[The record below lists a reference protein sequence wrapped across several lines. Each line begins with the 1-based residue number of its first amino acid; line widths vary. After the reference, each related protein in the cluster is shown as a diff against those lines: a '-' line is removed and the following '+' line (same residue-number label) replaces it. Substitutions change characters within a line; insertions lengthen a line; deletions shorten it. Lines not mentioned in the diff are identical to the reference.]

1 MKLMVEDIKL
11 LQVPVPYPVRATNC
25 YLIQGKNGWDLVDTG
40 AHTDEAVAVWQ
51 KALEQYR
58 IKPGMLHNVYITHYH
73 PDHIGMAGWLLD
85 QLGGTVYMHRVEAR
99 WVPQVWAPTMP
110 QAVAVAN
117 EFRRHGMVEE
127 WASAIETQFG
137 EQFHDVVPL
146 PQRLEMVED
155 GDVVDYGD
163 MKLEV
168 VWTPGHSDGHMCLW
182 QAESQTVFTG
192 DHILTK
198 ITPNIGLWPGCEP
211 DPLDL
216 FLASLEK
223 IQRLSAE
230 HYLPGHG
237 RSFSRADHRIEELLS
252 HHQQRLDIVE
262 SLVVEPKTAFEVCV
276 ELFGTQLSAHQM
288 RFAMAETLSHL
299 ERLRQL
305 GRVALDDD
313 GRVIRY
319 GKTSISA

>member
-1 MKLMVEDIKL
+1 MKLTVDDIKL

-25 YLIQGKNGWDLVDTG
+25 YLMHGADGWDLIDTG
-40 AHTDEAVAVWQ
+40 AHTKEAEDVWR
-51 KALEQYR
+51 KALDQYG
-58 IKPGMLHNVYITHYH
+58 IKPGMLRNIYITHYH

-85 QLGGTVYMHRVEAR
+85 QVGGAIYMHRVEAQ
-99 WVPQVWAPTMP
+99 WVPQVWAPAMP
-110 QAVAVAN
+110 QAIAVAD
-117 EFRRHGMVEE
+117 EFRRNGMSEQ
-127 WASAIETQFG
+127 WAGAIETQFG
-137 EQFHDVVPL
+137 EQFLDVSPL
-146 PQRLEMVED
+146 PEHIELLED
-155 GDVVDYGD
+155 GDLVDYGD
-163 MKLEV
+163 AELRV

-182 QAESQTVFTG
+182 QEDIQTVFTG

-198 ITPNIGLWPGCEP
+198 ITPNIGLWPGCQP

-237 RSFSRADHRIEELLS
+237 RSFSRADHRIEELLA
-252 HHQQRLDIVE
+252 HHQERLDLVE
-262 SLVVEPKTAFEVCV
+262 GLASEPKTGFEVCV
-276 ELFGTQLSAHQM
+276 SLFGTKLSAHQM

-305 GRVALDDD
+305 GRVSMTDD
-313 GRVIRY
+313 GTVVRY
-319 GKTSISA
+319 CTTRLGS